1 MRILV
6 IGSKSRDTAASSVA
20 HVLRERHEV
29 SEFDYQTSL
38 IPFGYG
44 KLNRLNAAYLAAARA
59 AGSSPAKLADRR
71 LLAFARGKR
80 FDLVFTVSITLL
92 QPATVAR
99 LRELTGAL
107 VVGWF
112 QDAIVNLGDA
122 RFLEAPYEKVF
133 FKDRVVVERFR
144 IGLAS
149 DRYEYLPQ
157 AFDPDLHR
165 PMPASQVSEPN
176 ADVATFGNSYTYRAV
191 LMRELLEQRDIETV
205 VYGLPTGN
213 PSQALLRVYRPPVFG
228 VEKSLAML
236 RARVAL
242 NTNHFAEIGGIN
254 KRTFE
259 LGGIGACQLT
269 DAAEIA
275 RYFEPEREVLTF
287 SGPHELVEKVRLLLA
302 DEALRHRLARAGLT
316 RAWAEHTYQHRVN
329 QIFDSVPALRSERRL
344 TAPTLPLDGDGP
356 KLTTTGGTLGAR

>member
-6 IGSKSRDTAASSVA
+6 IGGKSRDTAASSVA

-38 IPFGYG
+38 VPFGYG

-71 LLAFARGKR
+71 LLAFAHGKR
-80 FDLVFTVSITLL
+80 FDLVLTVSITLL

-112 QDAIVNLGDA
+112 QDAIVNLGDG

-133 FKDRVVVERFR
+133 FKDRIVVERFR
-144 IGLAS
+144 TGLAS

-165 PMPASQVSEPN
+165 PMPASQVGKPN

-191 LMRELLEQRDIETV
+191 LMRELLEQPDLKTV
-205 VYGLPTGN
+205 IYGLPTGN
-213 PSQALLRVYRPPVFG
+213 PSPALLRVYRPPVFG

-269 DAAEIA
+269 DAVEIG
-275 RYFEPEREVLTF
+275 RYFEPDREVFTF
-287 SGPHELVEKVRLLLA
+287 RGPRDLVEKLRVLLA
-302 DEALRHRLARAGLT
+302 DLRLRTAIARAGLA
-316 RAWAEHTYQHRVN
+316 RAWREHTYQHRVN
-329 QIFDSVPALRSERRL
+329 RIFDSVPALRGERAL
-344 TAPTLPLDGDGP
+344 TPPAVPTGGEGDGQ
-356 KLTTTGGTLGAR
+356 TRD

>member
-6 IGSKSRDTAASSVA
+6 IGSRSRDTAASSVA

-29 SEFDYQTSL
+29 TEFDYQTSL
-38 IPFGYG
+38 VPFGHG
-44 KLNRLNAAYLAAARA
+44 RLNSLNAAYLTAARA

-144 IGLAS
+144 AGLAS

-157 AFDPDLHR
+157 AFDPALHR
-165 PMPASQVSEPN
+165 PMPASRVGEPD

-191 LMRELLEQRDIETV
+191 LMQELLCQRDLVTV
-205 VYGLPTGN
+205 IYGLPTGN
-213 PSQALLRVYRPPVFG
+213 PSPALLRVYRPPVFG
-228 VEKSLAML
+228 DEKSLAML

-275 RYFEPEREVLTF
+275 RYFEPEREVVTF
-287 SGPHELVEKVRLLLA
+287 RGPHDLVTKVRLLLG
-302 DEALRHRLARAGLT
+302 DEHLRASIARAGLA

-329 QIFDSVPALRSERRL
+329 RMFEQVPALRTERAL
-344 TAPTLPLDGDGP
+344 TPPPAPNLDDRG
-356 KLTTTGGTLGAR
+356 KA